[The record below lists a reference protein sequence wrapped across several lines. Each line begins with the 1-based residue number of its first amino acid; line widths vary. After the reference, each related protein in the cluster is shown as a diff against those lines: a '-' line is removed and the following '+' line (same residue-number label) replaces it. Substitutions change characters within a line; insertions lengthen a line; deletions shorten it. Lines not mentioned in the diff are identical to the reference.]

1 MLVAGSVLV
10 STPRLPNAGEPALG
24 ATPRRRTRRGLSKR
38 REPMSKLPLRA
49 AALALA
55 IGALPAHAQQPAPP
69 KEPVRDE
76 FFWLGEINK
85 ASTVINAEQG
95 LLDRA
100 LAPKLAQGI
109 AKVIEAGNQPG
120 AKRPSTVIAFEPLM
134 IEQAGVEVTLI
145 HAGRSSQDM
154 HA

>member
-1 MLVAGSVLV
+1 
-10 STPRLPNAGEPALG
+10 
-24 ATPRRRTRRGLSKR
+24 
-38 REPMSKLPLRA
+38 MSGYKPLA
-49 AALALA
+49 AALLLVA
-55 IGALPAHAQQPAPP
+55 IAMPAHAQQPAPP
-69 KEPVRDE
+69 KEPLRDE

-120 AKRPSTVIAFEPLM
+120 ARRPRPSSASNP
-134 IEQAGVEVTLI
+134 
-145 HAGRSSQDM
+145 
-154 HA
+154 

>member
-1 MLVAGSVLV
+1 MPGLKPLA
-10 STPRLPNAGEPALG
+10 PAL
-24 ATPRRRTRRGLSKR
+24 L
-38 REPMSKLPLRA
+38 L
-49 AALALA
+49 AALC
-55 IGALPAHAQQPAPP
+55 LPAFAQQPTPP

-109 AKVIEAGNQPG
+109 AKVIEAGN
-120 AKRPSTVIAFEPLM
+120 
-134 IEQAGVEVTLI
+134 
-145 HAGRSSQDM
+145 
-154 HA
+154 